1 MFKRTVLQ
9 MAILMTLALCQPV
22 FADELSEL
30 RAEIAAQKNA
40 AEAQRLRLEA
50 LEKKLEAVQSAQASQ
65 STQVAANSSGAVS
78 GVLGEGLTYK
88 SPTTTVTLYGLLDVT
103 ASTINHADAKGA
115 RLTSYQTA
123 WFSGN
128 RWGIT
133 GKRKLNADGLNAIF
147 RLESEY
153 LYTTGE
159 QDAAGVLFG
168 RDAWAGFESA
178 ALGKITF
185 GRQNALARDFA
196 AIYLDPYGAAK
207 NSTEEGGGTN
217 TNNFKQLIFY
227 AGSATGTRYDRGL
240 VWKKVFEGG
249 LTAGVG
255 YQFGGVPGDFSR
267 GSTKTLSLGYNI
279 GALNVAGFVND
290 ANVAG
295 LSNKSYSIGG
305 NYQLGDVRLN
315 TGYFHYTAEQGA
327 LASRKDDAYTVSMK
341 YTPTGPLDYQ
351 VGYQVMDAKN
361 AAVNSGGNVLNA
373 YANAST
379 AKAVASG
386 KRSTL
391 YGSVFYHFDKLTE
404 VYFAADYLKLS
415 EGYKAAATNGFNSQI
430 EFGLGM
436 RTRF

>member
-1 MFKRTVLQ
+1 
-9 MAILMTLALCQPV
+9 
-22 FADELSEL
+22 
-30 RAEIAAQKNA
+30 
-40 AEAQRLRLEA
+40 
-50 LEKKLEAVQSAQASQ
+50 
-65 STQVAANSSGAVS
+65 
-78 GVLGEGLTYK
+78 
-88 SPTTTVTLYGLLDVT
+88 
-103 ASTINHADAKGA
+103 
-115 RLTSYQTA
+115 
-123 WFSGN
+123 
-128 RWGIT
+128 
-133 GKRKLNADGLNAIF
+133 
-147 RLESEY
+147 
-153 LYTTGE
+153 
-159 QDAAGVLFG
+159 
-168 RDAWAGFESA
+168 
-178 ALGKITF
+178 
-185 GRQNALARDFA
+185 
-196 AIYLDPYGAAK
+196 
-207 NSTEEGGGTN
+207 
-217 TNNFKQLIFY
+217 
-227 AGSATGTRYDRGL
+227 
-240 VWKKVFEGG
+240 
-249 LTAGVG
+249 VG